1 MADLVL
7 GLRCRRVLSS
17 AASKARHNGIDVVAG
32 VSSEVQAL
40 DGPWI
45 RVLFNELQE
54 NGFRPMPEP
63 GWRLRIRFSSDLDPA
78 GALEE
83 AKKLYVKSALR
94 QIAKQMIEAGESLDL
109 DHPRGT
115 SEVGVGHI
123 MA

>member
-1 MADLVL
+1 MITFIVQGEFSYDPEMNPNPPLP
-7 GLRCRRVLSS
+7 GCRLETRTLTETVYCSC
-17 AASKARHNGIDVVAG
+17 RT
-32 VSSEVQAL
+32 
-40 DGPWI
+40 
-45 RVLFNELQE
+45 
-54 NGFRPMPEP
+54 
-63 GWRLRIRFSSDLDPA
+63 
-78 GALEE
+78 LEE